1 MKAIIH
7 KRPFLG
13 PPEQLLA
20 DRNVTVQ
27 MCLDLIYLFEI
38 CSNLFIFYKEVV
50 IRLFAQ
56 ENMILIMLHSN
67 TIFMVHTFVLCRYW
81 MKENETNIITVV
93 NWSVKTDQT

>member
-1 MKAIIH
+1 M
-7 KRPFLG
+7 
-13 PPEQLLA
+13 LA

-38 CSNLFIFYKEVV
+38 HSNLFLFYKEAV

-81 MKENETNIITVV
+81 MKENETIVIITVV